1 MDEER
6 RKIHRSTS
14 MYLRRQRDQ
23 AKRDFLQDRR
33 SGHFDQYGDLTYMS
47 LNEPNTMGQRSVSM
61 MQGPRSLGYLGA
73 GQLSRHDIHEERE
86 ERELENND
94 KRDKKLWRRSV
105 GEERIMNTMKR

>member
-23 AKRDFLQDRR
+23 AKRDFLLDRR
-33 SGHFDQYGDLTYMS
+33 SGHFDQYGDLTYMP
-47 LNEPNTMGQRSVSM
+47 LNEGQRSVSM

-86 ERELENND
+86 EGELENND